1 MMMRIRRRRKRNR
14 MRSSLGL
21 QIMMMVMMMIR
32 LVTISHHVSDP
43 NKAIGL
49 QLQHQAP
56 SAPTTIELPE

>member
-1 MMMRIRRRRKRNR
+1 MIMRRKIRRRRRKNI

-21 QIMMMVMMMIR
+21 QIMMMVVMMIR

-56 SAPTTIELPE
+56 SAPTTIEP